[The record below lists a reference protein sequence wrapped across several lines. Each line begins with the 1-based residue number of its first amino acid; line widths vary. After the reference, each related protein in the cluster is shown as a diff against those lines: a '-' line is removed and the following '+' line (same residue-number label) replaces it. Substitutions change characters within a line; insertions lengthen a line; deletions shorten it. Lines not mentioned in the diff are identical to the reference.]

1 MDSSASANIPCTL
14 STHYGK
20 DASNLDGG
28 YPTLPMQDTTP
39 RTAPPPYTDHPQPQ
53 SAYPHPPQDANTGYP
68 HPTAGY
74 PHPQTGPTVHPTAP
88 GATVIAGPTIIVQT
102 VVGPESTRTT
112 CRNCNAQISTR
123 IDRKPTM
130 KTHLMAMLLCVL
142 GCWCCVCVPYC
153 MDSCLDVDHY
163 CPNCG
168 AFVGS
173 YTQ

>member
-1 MDSSASANIPCTL
+1 MMDSSSSANIPCTL

-20 DASNLDGG
+20 DTSNLDEG
-28 YPTLPMQDTTP
+28 YPTVPMQDTTP
-39 RTAPPPYTDHPQPQ
+39 RTAPPPYTYHPQL
-53 SAYPHPPQDANTGYP
+53 AYPHPPQVANTGYP

-74 PHPQTGPTVHPTAP
+74 PHPQAGPTVHPTAP

-130 KTHLMAMLLCVL
+130 KTHLMAALLCVL

-168 AFVGS
+168 TFVGS
-173 YTQ
+173 YAH